1 MEEVTS
7 VVATW
12 PFISSSRLLVMITTG
27 QLCQKTPQ
35 TEGPSFTEK
44 LLFLSPAE
52 NAAGRLKKHPPCAI
66 VTPSFKFTRYNAAA
80 PFKRIEIL
88 TMRKIIPAVAFL
100 FLVVGVLHTS
110 GCSKRVPTTP
120 PSAQETG
127 TQDRVM
133 AVSEMLEE
141 ARAEGAED
149 TWEYEEAQ
157 KLFEMAQDLIS
168 EGELEEAEKVLSQA
182 ELKATQAIG
191 AAREGAFMEGF
202 DEEAQE
208 IRKSLL
214 SDAFSKENLINL
226 PTSDVFFE
234 FDSAEIS
241 KEAMEAIDG
250 NISIFEKNKDKIK
263 FILVFGFCDVRG
275 TEEYNLSL
283 GKKRAD
289 EIKKYMIGK
298 GMSPDSL
305 HSISKGETEIWQEG
319 TSDEAYSRNRRAHFM
334 ALSDNNSS
342 EN

>member
-1 MEEVTS
+1 M
-7 VVATW
+7 
-12 PFISSSRLLVMITTG
+12 
-27 QLCQKTPQ
+27 
-35 TEGPSFTEK
+35 
-44 LLFLSPAE
+44 
-52 NAAGRLKKHPPCAI
+52 KKHPPCAI

-88 TMRKIIPAVAFL
+88 TMKKIIPAVVFL
-100 FLVVGVLHTS
+100 FLVVGVLHIS
-110 GCSKRVPTTP
+110 GCSKRVPATP
-120 PSAQETG
+120 PSAEETG

-157 KLFEMAQDLIS
+157 KLFEMAQELIS

-234 FDSAEIS
+234 FDSAEMS
-241 KEAMEAIDG
+241 EEAMEIIDG
-250 NISIFEKNKDKIK
+250 NITIFEKNKDKIK
-263 FILVFGFCDVRG
+263 FILVFGFCDIRG

-298 GMSPDSL
+298 GMSPEML

-319 TSDEAYSRNRRAHFM
+319 TSDEAYSRNRRGHFM